1 VGELMWTT
9 DLRPTNALR
18 DKVVDRRNDEK
29 LKLKPRQSSSLLPL
43 PLG

>member
-18 DKVVDRRNDEK
+18 DKVVDRRKDEK
-29 LKLKPRQSSSLLPL
+29 LKLKPRESSSLVPL
-43 PLG
+43 ASG